1 MDDIYFTTLGV
12 TYTANLNK
20 WNNYMTR
27 VLNYFKKINK
37 FSKSKRNDAALEK
50 LTIVR
55 SLLSSKFTPLFI
67 SLRKFGFN
75 EWKKI

>member
-1 MDDIYFTTLGV
+1 
-12 TYTANLNK
+12 
-20 WNNYMTR
+20 MTR

>member
-1 MDDIYFTTLGV
+1 
-12 TYTANLNK
+12 
-20 WNNYMTR
+20 MTR

-55 SLLSSKFTPLFI
+55 SY
-67 SLRKFGFN
+67 FN
-75 EWKKI
+75 QNLHLYSFLYVNLVLMNGKKYKM